1 MSGEKSAGFEPLV
14 SRYALAE
21 AFRNALR
28 LYVGRGRRYSVKE
41 LARGIGFSTRLIE
54 GWIAPVGTEEHRVPE
69 AAAILSCM
77 AFLRAE
83 FASDLLALA
92 SLAAID
98 VDDDDGHERVRDIG
112 VETAEDAARVVRIT
126 ADDDVC
132 PAEAAEARAVGLRKI
147 ERGMQLV
154 DLANRARRV

>member
-41 LARGIGFSTRLIE
+41 LSRGIGFSTRLIE
-54 GWIAPVGTEEHRVPE
+54 GWIAPVGSEEHRVPE

-83 FASDLLALA
+83 FASDLLSLA
-92 SLAAID
+92 SLAAVD
-98 VDDDDGHERVRDIG
+98 VDDDDRQCVRDIG

-154 DLANRARRV
+154 DLANRARHV